1 MKRFL
6 IITILLAC
14 IQAIDA
20 QTTTLVLRNSKE
32 YVGRIT
38 MQRPGIDLVFFDE
51 KNDEEINLKWSEI
64 ASIRTSIRNSS
75 ATEGLND
82 ELTLLSGTV
91 LTGQIIEQSM
101 DGTITLYLD
110 NKQKSINV
118 ERKNILRTRKVALN
132 SAKTLLEQR
141 PYTNTV
147 MTKSGSTYD
156 GLIIEQHYGKIPSEQ
171 YLVLLTTKG
180 YNVNINF
187 DDVERYLYIPR

>member
-64 ASIRTSIRNSS
+64 ASIRTSLRNSS

-82 ELTLLSGTV
+82 ELTLLSGSV
-91 LTGQIIEQSM
+91 LTGQITEQSM

-110 NKQKSINV
+110 NKESGTQFCKNTLGAAAIHQYSDDQKRFHLRWTHHRTTLWQNP
-118 ERKNILRTRKVALN
+118 LRTI
-132 SAKTLLEQR
+132 
-141 PYTNTV
+141 
-147 MTKSGSTYD
+147 SGAAQNKR
-156 GLIIEQHYGKIPSEQ
+156 I
-171 YLVLLTTKG
+171 
-180 YNVNINF
+180 
-187 DDVERYLYIPR
+187 